1 MLLKMRIAKRR
12 GARAAYR
19 YIRCLCTCTV
29 DSLGTMGEQT
39 GLYITS
45 PGIELDLGLVLEA
58 SATEMKP
65 PGAFTTVDLEPTRRR
80 DKLLS

>member
-1 MLLKMRIAKRR
+1 MSFR
-12 GARAAYR
+12 ARDKLWDR
-19 YIRCLCTCTV
+19 
-29 DSLGTMGEQT
+29 LGDHGRTNRVVYYNLAGDRARFR
-39 GLYITS
+39 TS
-45 PGIELDLGLVLEA
+45 ALEA